1 MSPMIKMKNYDSNLL
16 TSFILFTPGFIRCQ
30 DIILSSTLSLSA
42 GIVCSSFSI
51 FIGLIR
57 CLISLSIFIGSL
69 LVITISI
76 ISSSELCPLS
86 IESQILNALKLIG
99 ISHKKL
105 GICALKNNPKISL
118 FSNLKKIH
126 EIN

>member
-99 ISHKKL
+99 ISHYM
-105 GICALKNNPKISL
+105 S
-118 FSNLKKIH
+118 
-126 EIN
+126 